1 MTQNFPTR
9 GFRATTRWHDEP
21 PAEFHL
27 RRAFTLIELLV
38 VIGIIATLAAMLL
51 PGLAA
56 ARQRARRIQC
66 VCNQRQLALTWLVYV
81 ADNADKLPANGMNNT
96 PTPLNKLWVQ
106 GSFFNTSGS
115 ANTFIL
121 DPQYALFA
129 NYLQTPQV
137 YVCPTDR
144 DTASYYGQFV
154 QKVRSYAMNAYLGW
168 SGPWDT
174 RLAAPPTY
182 RLFLKQNQMTVLMPA
197 GTFVFQ
203 DVQPNSICWPY
214 FGVQM
219 QVDSFFNFPGSSHSR
234 GAVVAFADGHAEWH
248 RWRDPRTLTAF
259 SPDYHRHADA
269 SPGNLDLVWLRER
282 TTVRR

>member
-1 MTQNFPTR
+1 MKTSR
-9 GFRATTRWHDEP
+9 SV
-21 PAEFHL
+21 PAA
-27 RRAFTLIELLV
+27 RAFTLIELLV
-38 VIGIIATLAAMLL
+38 VMAIITTLAAMLL

-66 VCNQRQLALTWLVYV
+66 VGNQRQLALTWLVYV
-81 ADNADKLPANGMNNT
+81 ADNADKLPSNGMNNS

-106 GSFFNTSGS
+106 GSFFSTAGS
-115 ANTFIL
+115 ANTYIL

-129 NYLQTPQV
+129 NYLQAAQV

-144 DTASYYGQFV
+144 DTISYYGQFV

-182 RLFLKQNQMTVLMPA
+182 RLFLKQCQLTALMPA

-203 DVQPNSICWPY
+203 DVHPNSICWPY

-234 GAVVAFADGHAEWH
+234 GAVVAFSDGHAEWH
-248 RWRDPRTLTAF
+248 RWRDQRTLTAF
-259 SPDYHRHADA
+259 SRDYHLHADA
-269 SPGNLDLVWLRER
+269 SPGNADLVWLRER
-282 TTVRR
+282 TTLRR